1 MKWFVSPALQ
11 AGLLCYLTF
20 EMLEGTV
27 TPHGQMMYFASTG
40 MVIFAES
47 VIICNIKIL
56 IISHEYSIGSVLSVL
71 ASIFVFYLT
80 YYWSEFIFDD
90 SSIYNTLEHQLQWA
104 VYYLCL
110 VAVVACVSLVEVALT
125 RWSRLE

>member
-1 MKWFVSPALQ
+1 MF
-11 AGLLCYLTF
+11 
-20 EMLEGTV
+20 EGTV
-27 TPHGQMMYFASTG
+27 TPQGQMMYFASTG

-56 IISHEYSIGSVLSVL
+56 IISHEYSFGSVMSVL

-80 YYWSEFIFDD
+80 YYWTEFIFGD
-90 SSIYNTLEHQLQWA
+90 SSIFNTLEHQLQWI
-104 VYYLCL
+104 VYYLSL
-110 VAVVACVSLVEVALT
+110 VAVVASVCLVEIAFT